1 MEFRIEYTAAQQSFR
16 AEVAAWLAG
25 NVPEYL
31 VGVDEHRESPAV
43 YAGRRTLGRALGAR
57 GWLYPMSPKRY
68 GGGGLDLDS
77 ALVIVE
83 ELARLGLGLPPYY
96 DSGGVLGS
104 AAILGWATDEQK
116 ERLLPPIYSG
126 AQRTWQLLTEP
137 SAGSDLAAVAMTA
150 RRDGDDYL
158 LSGQKVFIGSGNGA
172 DALWTIARSGPA
184 EDRHRNLAW
193 FMIDASSAGVTVVP
207 QRIIGGME
215 KNTIFF
221 DDVRVPACNLVG
233 GENRGWEVAS
243 THLDHEHGLRSDR
256 ILGQRL
262 TMVWDR
268 TLEAARELQDGDGQ
282 PGLDAQALDVLA
294 EFYIRKEIV
303 RLVGLRNYWLT
314 MGDRPRTY
322 EGSQGYYLEK
332 KASQWAARA
341 LLDVFGQ
348 AALFEAAGGAGRDI
362 VEQQTHGVLSM
373 HGGGTGEIQKLL
385 IARQLGLGENRRVP
399 RKPASHTSE
408 Q

>member
-1 MEFRIEYTAAQQSFR
+1 MEFQIEYTAAQESFR
-16 AEVAAWLAG
+16 GQVSAWLAE
-25 NVPEYL
+25 NVPDEII
-31 VGVDEHRESPAV
+31 GIDEHQESAAV
-43 YAGRRTLGRALGAR
+43 YAGRRKLGRALGSR
-57 GWLYPMSPKRY
+57 GWLYPMAPKRY

-104 AAILGWATDEQK
+104 AAILAWGTDEQK

-137 SAGSDLAAVAMTA
+137 SAGSDLAAVAMTTV
-150 RRDGDDYL
+150 RDGEEYV

-184 EDRHRNLAW
+184 QDRHRNLSW
-193 FMIDASSAGVTVVP
+193 FMVDARSAGVTIVP
-207 QRIIGGME
+207 QRIIGGMD

-221 DDVRVPACNLVG
+221 DKVRVPAASLVG
-233 GENRGWEVAS
+233 GENRGWEVAN

-256 ILGQRL
+256 MLGRRL
-262 TMVWDR
+262 DEVWDS
-268 TLEAARELQDGDGQ
+268 TLEAAGKLSGDDGQ

-294 EFYIRKEIV
+294 ECYIRKEVV
-303 RLVGLRNYWLT
+303 RLLGLRNYWLT
-314 MGDRPRTY
+314 MGSRPRTY

-332 KASQWAARA
+332 KTSQWMARA
-341 LLDVFGQ
+341 LVDVFGQ
-348 AALFEAAGGAGRDI
+348 MALIDPADGIGPDVVG
-362 VEQQTHGVLSM
+362 QQAHGVLSM

-385 IARQLGLGENRRVP
+385 IARNLGLGENHKRS
-399 RKPASHTSE
+399 ASAG
-408 Q
+408 